1 MATILIADDTRL
13 IRAKLSQTLRAHGH
27 TVHEA
32 ENGREALVRALTGTP
47 PDLILLD
54 LYMPEVDGF
63 TVLENLRQDIQA
75 ARIPVIIISTSTKHE
90 DVLRVR
96 QLGAT
101 DYMVKPVDPVKL
113 VLRITDLLAKRDAVS
128 GPPPA

>member
-1 MATILIADDTRL
+1 MATILIVDDTRL
-13 IRAKLSQTLRAHGH
+13 TRAKLSQVLRTHGH

-63 TVLENLRQDIQA
+63 RVLEQLQQDVMA
-75 ARIPVIIISTSTKHE
+75 ARIPVIVVSTSTKPD
-90 DVLRVR
+90 DVLRAK
-96 QLGAT
+96 QLGAA
-101 DYMVKPVDPVKL
+101 DYMVKPVDPAKL
-113 VLRITDLLAKRDAVS
+113 VLRLSDLLAKKN
-128 GPPPA
+128 GPPA